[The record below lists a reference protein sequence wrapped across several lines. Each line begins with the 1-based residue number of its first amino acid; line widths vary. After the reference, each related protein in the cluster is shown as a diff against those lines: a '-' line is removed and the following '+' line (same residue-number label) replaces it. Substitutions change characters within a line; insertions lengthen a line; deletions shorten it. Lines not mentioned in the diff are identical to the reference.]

1 MFPSVLFELKK
12 KKKDESNHRVTLIVP
27 CQEGIVLRRCIIFF
41 FYKPLRRML
50 RFFLARST
58 CNRDSIQQWISD
70 RSRSERILN
79 ITRKTPFF
87 A

>member
-1 MFPSVLFELKK
+1 MFLSVLFEL

-58 CNRDSIQQWISD
+58 RNRDSIQQWIFD
-70 RSRSERILN
+70 RTGSERILN